1 MHFRYLQD
9 SILDCE
15 NFLNKQPNCKNLF
28 DKIMYFYNEKRNLHS
43 QKAFIIHCFETALR
57 STLATKTADLF
68 NSTNDSWYKNPT
80 NNKSAE
86 KILKI
91 ANKNKRRFK
100 ITKDFANTF
109 ELFDILT
116 FGDLIDIVKILWD
129 DIHGIFTEPKS
140 YKNEKLPKYGSK
152 SHLISKIDTIR
163 QARNEIYHN
172 KPTNVKFVKESEILL
187 LRMGYNLKE
196 AISQSQNNLIPLNFN
211 YN

>member
-1 MHFRYLQD
+1 
-9 SILDCE
+9 
-15 NFLNKQPNCKNLF
+15 
-28 DKIMYFYNEKRNLHS
+28 MYFYNEKRNLHS

-86 KILKI
+86 KIIKI

-116 FGDLIDIVKILWD
+116 FGDLIDIVRILWD